1 MGKDAEM
8 TNMVRLFVFFSSKY
22 STTICVFMIL
32 LMSTGACTNSYS
44 KPPSFLEKSDLIGV
58 WEASYSQDSI
68 DKITLKENRFQQV
81 YRDQET
87 DFGVNGNPWRLERLP
102 SGFVRIYLPGA
113 RYYAGGI
120 ENSNFLPSY
129 DPFTGDD
136 AMVLDEL
143 VLQVL
148 IDSAGNLV
156 LRHLSL
162 DPDEGIP
169 LFGKDR
175 ALFYRVVTP

>member
-1 MGKDAEM
+1 M
-8 TNMVRLFVFFSSKY
+8 TNMVRLFVLFSSKY
-22 STTICVFMIL
+22 STTICVFTFF
-32 LMSTGACTNSYS
+32 LMSTGACTHSYS
-44 KPPSFLEKSDLIGV
+44 KPPSSLEKPDLIGV
-58 WEASYSQDSI
+58 WEASYSQESI
-68 DKITLKENRFQQV
+68 DRITLKETRFQQV

-87 DFGVNGNPWRLERLP
+87 DFGVNGNTWRLERLP
-102 SGFVRIYLPGA
+102 GGFVRIYLPGA
-113 RYYAGGI
+113 RYYAGGV

-175 ALFYRVVTP
+175 ALFYRVVIP